1 MEPRFPTLQVDSLP
15 SEPCQ
20 RTPRNQ
26 TTVRA
31 LKECQKEQPW
41 GNVIKKIEFWSSS
54 SMLLVSTLLN
64 ILQNQC
70 VMLELQALAFLL
82 AQMVKNLPAMQE
94 TQVCLIPGSGRSPGE
109 QNAYPTPVFL
119 PGESHGQRSLV
130 GYSPWGH
137 KESSMTLWLNQ
148 GSKDCKLL
156 ICAWNVSNE
165 INFTGIKN
173 VGANCSLSKHHT
185 FY

>member
-1 MEPRFPTLQVDSLP
+1 MEPGSPTLQVDSLP

-41 GNVIKKIEFWSSS
+41 GNVIKKKKNRILSSS

-64 ILQNQC
+64 ILQHQC
-70 VMLELQALAFLL
+70 IMLELQALAFLL

-94 TQVCLIPGSGRSPGE
+94 TQVWSLGWEDPLENEMPTQLQYSCLE
-109 QNAYPTPVFL
+109 NPTDRGVWWATV
-119 PGESHGQRSLV
+119 HGVTKSQTRL
-130 GYSPWGH
+130 Y
-137 KESSMTLWLNQ
+137 
-148 GSKDCKLL
+148 D
-156 ICAWNVSNE
+156 
-165 INFTGIKN
+165 
-173 VGANCSLSKHHT
+173 
-185 FY
+185 